1 MDFSSPAFKVNIFF
15 YSSSLFK
22 VNFYT
27 LKKTIIFLIFVHDF
41 LNVIISH
48 IQRIYLPHIRQG
60 SSFFTLY
67 ERILKERQRLQK
79 QIDSLQTK
87 LSGFP
92 SGKLICSQTGNRC
105 KWYQSDGHTK
115 VYIPKEEKQLAEQL
129 AAKKYLSLLLEDLS
143 HEKKAIDFY
152 LNHHFPDSGRS
163 EHLLTNIP
171 GYKELL
177 SPFFLPK
184 SQELSDWMTSPYE
197 HNTNY
202 SEQLIL
208 KTLSG
213 NLVRSKSEVII
224 DMALYTNQIPFR
236 YECAL
241 HLGDTTLFPDFTIR
255 HPESGELYY
264 WEHFGRMDDPL
275 YYKNVFS
282 KLQLYTSHGIIP
294 SINLIT
300 TYETKENPLSSEVIE
315 KIIEHYFR

>member
-92 SGKLICSQTGNRC
+92 SGKLICSQNGNRC

-129 AAKKYLSLLLEDLS
+129 ASKKYLSLLLEDLS
-143 HEKKAIDFY
+143 HEK
-152 LNHHFPDSGRS
+152 R
-163 EHLLTNIP
+163 
-171 GYKELL
+171 
-177 SPFFLPK
+177 
-184 SQELSDWMTSPYE
+184 
-197 HNTNY
+197 
-202 SEQLIL
+202 QLIL
-208 KTLSG
+208 ISITIFRTPEERNIYS
-213 NLVRSKSEVII
+213 
-224 DMALYTNQIPFR
+224 QI
-236 YECAL
+236 
-241 HLGDTTLFPDFTIR
+241 FPDTKSCF
-255 HPESGELYY
+255 P
-264 WEHFGRMDDPL
+264 HFS
-275 YYKNVFS
+275 YQNHKNY
-282 KLQLYTSHGIIP
+282 QTG
-294 SINLIT
+294 
-300 TYETKENPLSSEVIE
+300 
-315 KIIEHYFR
+315 